1 MTIILNGAKL
11 ECSGR
16 TLSEALI
23 ELGYAGATV
32 ATAVN
37 GRFVPARDRA
47 ATILSDDDAIEII
60 APMQGG

>member
-16 TLSEALI
+16 TLSEALD
-23 ELGYAGATV
+23 ELGYTGTTV

-37 GRFVPARDRA
+37 GRFVSVRDRSE
-47 ATILSDDDAIEII
+47 TVLNDDDAIEVI